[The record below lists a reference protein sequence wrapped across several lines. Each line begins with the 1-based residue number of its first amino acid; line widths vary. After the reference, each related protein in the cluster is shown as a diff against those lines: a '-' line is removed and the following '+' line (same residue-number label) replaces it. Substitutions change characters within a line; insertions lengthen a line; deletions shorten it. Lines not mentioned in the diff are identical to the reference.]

1 VNPLDTALA
10 NLDLAF
16 VGQTLDSDPGGCERC
31 FTAEELRALRGGQVP
46 DETVLS
52 IFGGWVH
59 RWNDFGELVHSLT
72 SQFLRLLVSG
82 RFTGYSYEKIGELF
96 WDAGWMAWPQR
107 DAVHAVL
114 QAWWRDT
121 PDYSKLE
128 FLVPAS
134 HEVMPWLREFGRS
147 PAALPELI
155 DRWFYVLA
163 SGELEFE
170 GAEATG
176 WLLAHGVGL
185 LARVPGAAAD
195 NAAARLADLELIVQ
209 SQEEGSK

>member
-1 VNPLDTALA
+1 LDLIASPGWRSAGNVDLFATGAEPQREAGVNPLGTALA

-31 FTAEELRALRGGQVP
+31 FTAEELGALRGGQVP

-59 RWNDFGELVHSLT
+59 R
-72 SQFLRLLVSG
+72 
-82 RFTGYSYEKIGELF
+82 
-96 WDAGWMAWPQR
+96 
-107 DAVHAVL
+107 
-114 QAWWRDT
+114 
-121 PDYSKLE
+121 
-128 FLVPAS
+128 
-134 HEVMPWLREFGRS
+134 FGRS

-176 WLLAHGVGL
+176 WLLTHGVGL

-209 SQEEGSK
+209 SREEGSK